1 MNKEQTESMQSEA
14 NQNEGNQN
22 RQESTLDE
30 VLMELDQILNDM
42 EQENSLEETF
52 QMYHK
57 GIDLLK
63 TCNDKIE
70 KIEKQ
75 IQILDEEG
83 NTHEF

>member
-1 MNKEQTESMQSEA
+1 MN
-14 NQNEGNQN
+14 N
-22 RQESTLDE
+22 ESTLDQ
-30 VLMELDQILNDM
+30 VLMELDQILNNM

-52 QMYHK
+52 RMYHK

>member
-1 MNKEQTESMQSEA
+1 MNKEQTEIVQSES
-14 NQNEGNQN
+14 NQNEENQN
-22 RQESTLDE
+22 GQESTLDA

-52 QMYHK
+52 RMYHK

-63 TCNDKIE
+63 ICNDKID
-70 KIEKQ
+70 KIDKQ

>member
-1 MNKEQTESMQSEA
+1 MNKEQTENIQSEA
-14 NQNEGNQN
+14 NQNE
-22 RQESTLDE
+22 QESTLDA
-30 VLMELDQILNDM
+30 VLMELDQILNGM
-42 EQENSLEETF
+42 EGENSLEETF

>member
-1 MNKEQTESMQSEA
+1 MNKEQTESMQNEA
-14 NQNEGNQN
+14 NQNE
-22 RQESTLDE
+22 QESTLDE

-52 QMYHK
+52 RKYHK

-63 TCNDKIE
+63 TCNDQIE
-70 KIEKQ
+70 RIEKQ

>member
-1 MNKEQTESMQSEA
+1 MNRERTESMQNDKE
-14 NQNEGNQN
+14 QNE
-22 RQESTLDE
+22 QESTLDE

-42 EQENSLEETF
+42 EKENSLEETF
-52 QMYHK
+52 KKYHK

>member
-1 MNKEQTESMQSEA
+1 MNKEQTENMQDE
-14 NQNEGNQN
+14 
-22 RQESTLDE
+22 QESTLDQ
-30 VLMELDQILNDM
+30 VLAELDLILNDM
-42 EQENSLEETF
+42 EGENSLEETF

-63 TCNDKIE
+63 TCNDKIDR
-70 KIEKQ
+70 IEKQ

>member
-1 MNKEQTESMQSEA
+1 MNKEQTESMQNEA
-14 NQNEGNQN
+14 NQNE
-22 RQESTLDE
+22 QESTLDE

-52 QMYHK
+52 RKYHK

-70 KIEKQ
+70 RIEKQ

>member
-1 MNKEQTESMQSEA
+1 MNKEQTA
-14 NQNEGNQN
+14 NVQDE
-22 RQESTLDE
+22 QESTLDQ
-30 VLMELDQILNDM
+30 VLAELDQILNDM
-42 EQENSLEETF
+42 EGENSLEETF

-63 TCNDKIE
+63 TCNDKIDR
-70 KIEKQ
+70 IEKQ